1 MTVQMTRHAVE
12 RSRQRGFRNGD
23 LELLL
28 RTGSLMQDGA
38 VMLTD
43 ADLDRE
49 MAMIKQQV
57 RQLERLRGMKAVID
71 EGRVVTM
78 YHASRR
84 SRW

>member
-1 MTVQMTRHAVE
+1 
-12 RSRQRGFRNGD
+12 
-23 LELLL
+23 
-28 RTGSLMQDGA
+28 MQDGA